1 MVIKLD
7 ETISKLDKMISGSK
21 LGDYKEGFE
30 ADDADYRALLQSDSY
45 PGEDLFFLF
54 LGIKPSKKQDYEENL
69 KCMMEL
75 ECFFAIKWVM
85 EDLGNG
91 AYGSGK
97 SQDDLR
103 KGHEFNI
110 DMNVAICELF
120 NGNGEEREKCLRK
133 WQEHFLP
140 KKIKNMLDKCVE
152 GSKKAIAKAWE
163 NRCIDDGFVQELDNF
178 VQKKSL
184 KGRININKQVW
195 KEKLKD
201 FEIFYSDKVEHILNY
216 LLKNDCEEDKQPG
229 SSEKSANKRENLPI
243 SFTKDMMI
251 CFLADYYLKNEG
263 EAMKEKYKVKKQSP
277 SPCLA
282 SILFK
287 EMDSFF
293 SEKTKSPVDRSVREA
308 LKDAQTHHPHDD
320 EIFVSLN
327 EIKNSN

>member
-1 MVIKLD
+1 
-7 ETISKLDKMISGSK
+7 MISELYKAISNLK

-30 ADDADYRALLQSDSY
+30 AADADYRALLKSDSY
-45 PGEDLFFLF
+45 PGDNLFFLF
-54 LGIKPSKKQDYEENL
+54 LGVKPSEKENYKEYL

-75 ECFFAIKWVM
+75 NCFFAIKYM
-85 EDLGNG
+85 KEILRNE
-91 AYGSGK
+91 AYGPGK

-103 KGHEFNI
+103 KYHDFMI
-110 DMNVAICELF
+110 DMKVDASEATSELF
-120 NGNGEEREKCLRK
+120 NSKGKEREKCLRK

-140 KKIKNMLDKCVE
+140 MKIKNMLDKYVKE
-152 GSKKAIAKAWE
+152 SKKASAKAWE
-163 NRCIDDGFVQELDNF
+163 NRCIDDGFVQELDEF
-178 VQKKSL
+178 VQIESL

-195 KEKLKD
+195 KEKLED
-201 FEIFYSDKVEHILNY
+201 FEIFYSDKVEHIPNY

-229 SSEKSANKRENLPI
+229 SSEKSANKRENFPI
-243 SFTKDMMI
+243 SSTKDMMI

-277 SPCLA
+277 SPSLT
-282 SILFK
+282 SILSK

-293 SEKTKSPVDRSVREA
+293 SKKTKSPVDRSVRDA
-308 LKDAQTHHPHDD
+308 LKDAQAHHPHDD